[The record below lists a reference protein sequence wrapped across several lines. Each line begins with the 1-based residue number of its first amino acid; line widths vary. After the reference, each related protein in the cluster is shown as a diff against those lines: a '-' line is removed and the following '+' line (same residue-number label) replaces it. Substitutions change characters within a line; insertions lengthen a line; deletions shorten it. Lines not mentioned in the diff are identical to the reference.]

1 MLQCAQKELSLKR
14 FFSAVFYI
22 ITGILVTFVTLI
34 GFASRWAFTTWGDI
48 DMDEI
53 VFHLQN
59 PLEGTGNDMI
69 GDFLLKAALPTV
81 LVLSVYIILIILLKK
96 GKRHLLCSAAFLL
109 LTIGGAFLVKDMIW
123 KRLDMDTWISG
134 RKTYSTF
141 IEDHYADPA
150 SVALTFPAQKRNLIF
165 IYLESMETTYA
176 DEASGGAFPV
186 NTIPE
191 LTKIAMENE
200 DFSGDASL
208 LNGGIVLPGTA
219 FTTGAI
225 FAQSAGLPLKVSIG
239 ANFMDTQSSFFPGV
253 TALGDILHKQGYRQ
267 IFLLGSDAVFG
278 GRKLFYQDHGD
289 FEIRDY
295 LYAKDAGWIDPDYE
309 VFWGY
314 EDEKLFSFAKETL
327 TELAQEDTPFNL
339 TLLTVDTH
347 YEDGYVCELCDDT
360 FGDDQYANVMAC
372 SSRQLDA
379 FVKWIQQQDFYKNTT
394 IILSGDHT
402 TMDTNFCEDV
412 SKDYQRKTYTA
423 FINSGA
429 APMQPGKERSYSTF
443 DLFPTTL
450 ASLGVTIDG
459 DRLALGTNLFSSKET
474 LLEQY
479 GIATV
484 KKELMQRSA
493 LLEQLE
499 KVDADASDAL
509 YERYRLIFKDS
520 LTFDS
525 FDEKKGLLDIRL
537 TNLYFLDTLVDDA
550 LTIHVDRIEAEYQ
563 EDGQDKVYAI
573 ELKPDPKDSASYIGT
588 LDLSSFNQ
596 LKGEVR
602 INIYTEDGSELIN
615 IATAPFSFE

>member
-1 MLQCAQKELSLKR
+1 MKRVLS
-14 FFSAVFYI
+14 AIFYI
-22 ITGILVTFVTLI
+22 FTGILLTFVSLI

-59 PLEGTGNDMI
+59 PLEGTGNGMI

-81 LVLSVYIILIILLKK
+81 LILAIYIVLIILLKK
-96 GKRHLLCSAAFLL
+96 GKRRLLCSCAFLL
-109 LTIGGAFLVKDMIW
+109 LTIGGAFLVKNMIW

-141 IEDHYADPA
+141 IEDNYADPA

-176 DEASGGAFPV
+176 DEASGGAFPS

-191 LTKIAMENE
+191 LTRIAMENE
-200 DFSGDASL
+200 DFSGASTS

-253 TALGDILHKQGYRQ
+253 TALGDILNKQGYRQ

-295 LYAKDAGWIDPDYE
+295 LYAKEVGWIDPNYE
-309 VFWGY
+309 VFWGF

-327 TELAQEDTPFNL
+327 TELAKSDTPFNL
-339 TLLTVDTH
+339 TLLDVDTH

-360 FGDDQYANVMAC
+360 FGDNQYANVMAC
-372 SSRQLDA
+372 SSRQIDTLL
-379 FVKWIQQQDFYKNTT
+379 KWIQQQDFYENTT

-402 TMDTNFCEDV
+402 TMDTNFCADV
-412 SKDYQRKTYTA
+412 SKNYQRKTYTA
-423 FINSGA
+423 FINAG
-429 APMQPGKERSYSTF
+429 MQTAQPQMERLYSTF

-450 ASLGVTIDG
+450 ASLGVTMEG
-459 DRLALGTNLFSSKET
+459 DRLALGTNLFSSRET
-474 LLEQY
+474 LLEEY
-479 GIATV
+479 GIAFV
-484 KKELMQRSA
+484 KKELMKRSA

-499 KVDADASDAL
+499 KLDADASEAL
-509 YERYRLIFKDS
+509 YERYRLIFQDS

-525 FDEKKGLLDIRL
+525 FDAKKKLIQIRL

-550 LTIHVDRIEAEYQ
+550 LTIRADHIEAEYQ
-563 EDGQDKVYAI
+563 EDGKDKVYTI
-573 ELKPDPKDSASYIGT
+573 ELKPDPKESASYIGVI
-588 LDLSSFNQ
+588 DLSGFDQ

-615 IATAPFSFE
+615 IASAPFSFE

>member
-1 MLQCAQKELSLKR
+1 MKR
-14 FFSAVFYI
+14 FLSALFYI
-22 ITGILVTFVTLI
+22 VTGILITFISLI

-59 PLEGTGNDMI
+59 PLEGTGNGMI
-69 GDFLLKAALPTV
+69 GDFLLKAALPTF
-81 LVLSVYIILIILLKK
+81 LILAVYIVLLILLKK
-96 GKRHLLCSAAFLL
+96 GKRRIILTCAFLL
-109 LTIGGAFLVKDMIW
+109 LTIAGAFFVKNMIW

-141 IEDHYADPA
+141 MEENYADPA
-150 SVALTFPAQKRNLIF
+150 SVSLSFPAKKRNLIY

-176 DEASGGAFPV
+176 DVASGGAFLV

-191 LTKIAMENE
+191 LTEIAMENE
-200 DFSGDASL
+200 DFSGDAAA
-208 LNGGIVLPGTA
+208 LNGGVVLPGTA

-225 FAQSAGLPLKVSIG
+225 FAQSSGLPLKVSIG

-253 TALGDILHKQGYRQ
+253 RTIGDILKEQGYRQ

-278 GRKLFYQDHGD
+278 GRRLFYKDHGD
-289 FEIRDY
+289 FEIFDY
-295 LYAKDAGWIDPDYE
+295 LYAKEKGWIDPDYE
-309 VFWGY
+309 VFWGF

-327 TELAQEDTPFNL
+327 SELAQSDKPFNL

-347 YEDGYVCELCDDT
+347 YEDGYVCRLCDDA
-360 FGDDQYANVMAC
+360 FGDNQYANVMAC
-372 SSRQLDA
+372 SSKQLST
-379 FVKWIQQQDFYKNTT
+379 FLKWIQAQDFYDNTT

-402 TMDTNFCEDV
+402 TMDTNFCADV
-412 SKDYQRKTYTA
+412 SKNYQRKTYTA
-423 FINSGA
+423 FINSSI
-429 APMQPGKERSYSTF
+429 QPAHPEKERFYSTL

-450 ASLGVTIDG
+450 ASLGVSIEG
-459 DRLALGTNLFSSKET
+459 DRLALGTNLFSDKET
-474 LLEQY
+474 LLEHY
-479 GIATV
+479 GSAQV
-484 KKELMQRSA
+484 KKELMKRSA

-499 KVDADASDAL
+499 KVDADASEAL

-525 FDEKKGLLDIRL
+525 YDDKKDLLQVRM

-550 LTIHVDRIEAEYQ
+550 LTIHVDRIEAQYQ
-563 EDGQDKVYAI
+563 EDGTTEIHTLQ
-573 ELKPDPKDSASYIGT
+573 LKPDPKDSASYIGT
-588 LDLSSFNQ
+588 IDLSSFSQ

-615 IATAPFSFE
+615 IVSTPFSFERPDS

>member
-1 MLQCAQKELSLKR
+1 MKR
-14 FFSAVFYI
+14 FLSAVFYI
-22 ITGILVTFVTLI
+22 ITGILITFVSLI

-59 PLEGTGNDMI
+59 PLEGTGNGMI

-81 LVLSVYIILIILLKK
+81 LILAVYIVLIILFKK
-96 GKRHLLCSAAFLL
+96 GKPRLLCSCAFLL
-109 LTIGGAFLVKDMIW
+109 LTIAGAFLVKNMIW
-123 KRLDMDTWISG
+123 KRLDMDTWING

-141 IEDHYADPA
+141 IEDNYADPA
-150 SVALTFPAQKRNLIF
+150 ATSLTFPEKKRNLIF

-176 DEASGGAFPV
+176 DDASGGAFPANV
-186 NTIPE
+186 IPE
-191 LTKIAMENE
+191 LTKIAMDNE
-200 DFSGDASL
+200 DFSGDGAA
-208 LNGGIVLPGTA
+208 LNGGVVLPGTA

-253 TALGDILHKQGYRQ
+253 TALGDILNKEGYRQ

-295 LYAKDAGWIDPDYE
+295 LYAKEVGWIDPDYE
-309 VFWGY
+309 VFWGF

-327 TELAQEDTPFNL
+327 TELAQSDVPFNL

-347 YEDGYVCELCDDT
+347 YEDGYVCRLCDDA

-372 SSRQLDA
+372 SSRQIDA
-379 FVKWIQQQDFYKNTT
+379 LLKWIREQDFYDNTT

-402 TMDTNFCEDV
+402 TMDTNFCADG
-412 SKDYQRKTYTA
+412 SKNYQRKTYTA
-423 FINSGA
+423 FINSGV
-429 APMQPGKERSYSTF
+429 QPALPQKERLYSTF

-450 ASLGVTIDG
+450 ASLGVTIEG
-459 DRLALGTNLFSSKET
+459 DRLALGTNLFSSRET
-474 LLEQY
+474 LLEQF
-479 GIATV
+479 GTSQV
-484 KKELMQRSA
+484 KKELMKRSA

-499 KVDADASDAL
+499 KVDANASEAL

-525 FDEKKGLLDIRL
+525 FDEKKNLLQIRL

-550 LTIHVDRIEAEYQ
+550 LTIHVDHIEAQYQ
-563 EDGQDKVYAI
+563 ENGKTEIYTLQ
-573 ELKPDPKDSASYIGT
+573 LKQDPKDSASYIGAI
-588 LDLSSFNQ
+588 DLSGFDQ

-602 INIYTEDGSELIN
+602 INIYTDDGSELIN
-615 IATAPFSFE
+615 IASAPFSFE